1 MKKYLWMLVAVCFLS
16 ACSKD
21 EEEGPYVPWR
31 PGDQTEETIELDKAT
46 KVMILTEQSKNRILK
61 EQVVEDIKAK
71 LDGAQSVVICS
82 YNGLTV
88 ADVTELR
95 ALCRAQDVHYCVLK
109 NRLVLKA
116 LQEKGIE
123 GLDHLLEG
131 PNAFV
136 FGMKD
141 AVSAPKVIND
151 FIEKKKLTSL
161 EIRGGLLDSKAV
173 DVQTIKSLAA
183 LPSRE
188 VLLAKLLGSMTNAI
202 GSFVRVVEAYR
213 KQKAGE

>member
-1 MKKYLWMLVAVCFLS
+1 
-16 ACSKD
+16 
-21 EEEGPYVPWR
+21 
-31 PGDQTEETIELDKAT
+31 
-46 KVMILTEQSKNRILK
+46 
-61 EQVVEDIKAK
+61 
-71 LDGAQSVVICS
+71 
-82 YNGLTV
+82 
-88 ADVTELR
+88 
-95 ALCRAQDVHYCVLK
+95 
-109 NRLVLKA
+109 
-116 LQEKGIE
+116 
-123 GLDHLLEG
+123 
-131 PNAFV
+131 
-136 FGMKD
+136 MKD

>member
-1 MKKYLWMLVAVCFLS
+1 MKRTENDLHFDKAELPMP
-16 ACSKD
+16 KD
-21 EEEGPYVPWR
+21 CYDALMNAARSVKEEEPMKRASFRAVLIAAIILIATTAAAFAAQQLGWIEFLFKQYDIAVP
-31 PGDQTEETIELDKAT
+31 QTAEE
-46 KVMILTEQSKNRILK
+46 
-61 EQVVEDIKAK
+61 
-71 LDGAQSVVICS
+71 
-82 YNGLTV
+82 
-88 ADVTELR
+88 

>member
-1 MKKYLWMLVAVCFLS
+1 M
-16 ACSKD
+16 SKTH
-21 EEEGPYVPWR
+21 E
-31 PGDQTEETIELDKAT
+31 
-46 KVMILTEQSKNRILK
+46 SKNRILK
-61 EQVVEDIKAK
+61 EQIVEDIKAK
-71 LDGAQSVVICS
+71 LDGAQSVVICA
-82 YNGLTV
+82 YNGLNV

-141 AVSAPKVIND
+141 AVAAPKVIND

-161 EIRGGLLDSKAV
+161 EIRGGLLDGKAV
-173 DVQTIKSLAA
+173 DVNTIKSLAA

-202 GSFVRVVEAYR
+202 GGFVREIVSGLGLKEAKEIVESAP
-213 KQKAGE
+213 KTLKEAVSKEEAEQIKAKFAEVGAKVEIK

>member
-1 MKKYLWMLVAVCFLS
+1 M
-16 ACSKD
+16 
-21 EEEGPYVPWR
+21 
-31 PGDQTEETIELDKAT
+31 
-46 KVMILTEQSKNRILK
+46 SKNLEAK
-61 EQVVEDIKAK
+61 KVVVSEIEEKIEKAE
-71 LDGAQSVVICS
+71 SIVIVE
-82 YNGLTV
+82 YKALTV
-88 ADVTELR
+88 EAITALR
-95 ALCRAQDVHYCVLK
+95 AKCRAANVDYCVLK
-109 NRLVLKA
+109 NTLVKRA
-116 LQEKGIE
+116 LANKGIAIDE
-123 GLDHLLEG
+123 KLLEG

-161 EIRGGLLDSKAV
+161 EIRGGLLDGKAV
-173 DVQTIKSLAA
+173 DVSTIKSLAS

>member
-1 MKKYLWMLVAVCFLS
+1 M
-16 ACSKD
+16 SKT
-21 EEEGPYVPWR
+21 
-31 PGDQTEETIELDKAT
+31 TE
-46 KVMILTEQSKNRILK
+46 SKNRVIK
-61 EQVVEDIKAK
+61 EQIVEDIKAK
-71 LDGAQSVVICS
+71 LDGAQSVVICA
-82 YNGLTV
+82 YNGLNV

-161 EIRGGLLDSKAV
+161 EIRGGLLDGKAV
-173 DVQTIKSLAA
+173 DVSTIKSLAS

>member
-1 MKKYLWMLVAVCFLS
+1 M
-16 ACSKD
+16 SKTH
-21 EEEGPYVPWR
+21 E
-31 PGDQTEETIELDKAT
+31 
-46 KVMILTEQSKNRILK
+46 SKNRILK
-61 EQVVEDIKAK
+61 EQIVEDIKAK
-71 LDGAQSVVICS
+71 LDGAQSVVICA
-82 YNGLTV
+82 YNGLNV

-141 AVSAPKVIND
+141 AVAAPKVIND

-161 EIRGGLLDSKAV
+161 EIRGGLLDGKAV
-173 DVQTIKSLAA
+173 DVNTIKSLAV

-202 GSFVRVVEAYR
+202 GGFVRVVEAYR